1 MAVKR
6 LVLGPGAMAY
16 FAFMGALSALGDA
29 GELSELE
36 SISGSSAG
44 SLLGFIYILAKGDMS
59 RVFEYST
66 NVPVKTIMKPN
77 IRTFLKS
84 FGLVSTDKL
93 YKVFQKMLG
102 EFIPGRQDIT
112 FKELYVHWPI
122 RLYVAA
128 CCVNLSVTHYFS
140 VDVTP
145 EMSVLKAVC
154 MSVAVPFLIESVTD
168 GTWRYI
174 DGGTLEETPCGPF
187 IGQDNVHVI
196 CVTDWSIG
204 TEMPDMKS
212 YMVGI
217 VGAAMALRHKY
228 RYFPKTMIEMSTGN
242 IFDFTASID
251 SKLKMFLE
259 GYESYKTREV
269 RVEIDPLRT
278 RDEEPQTDPE
288 HPEPTCVSEQSHS
301 HTPQS
306 LPVEPTS
313 PRPEYTFRKSE
324 DTGASKAAEC
334 TPLRSSTID
343 CTDSTTSGTPSDPF

>member
-1 MAVKR
+1 MKR

-16 FAFMGALSALGDA
+16 FAFMGALSSLGDA
-29 GELSELE
+29 GELNELE

-59 RVFEYST
+59 RVYDYST

-93 YKVFQKMLG
+93 YKVFQNMV
-102 EFIPGRQDIT
+102 EHFVPGRRDIT
-112 FKELYVHWPI
+112 FKELYDHWPVK
-122 RLYVAA
+122 LHVAA
-128 CCVNLSVTHYFS
+128 CCVNLSTTHYFS
-140 VDVTP
+140 VDAKP
-145 EMSVLKAVC
+145 DMSVLKAVC
-154 MSVAVPFLIESVTD
+154 MSVAVPFLIESVSD

-196 CVTDWSIG
+196 CVSDWSIG
-204 TEMPDMKS
+204 TDVPDMKS

-228 RYFPKTMIEMSTGN
+228 RHFPTTIIDMTVGN
-242 IFDFTASID
+242 IFDFSASID
-251 SKLKMFLE
+251 SKLKMFLA

-269 RVEIDPLRT
+269 RVEIDPPQT
-278 RDEEPQTDPE
+278 RDEGPQTDPE
-288 HPEPTCVSEQSHS
+288 HPEPTCASGQTHS
-301 HTPQS
+301 RTPKDQ
-306 LPVEPTS
+306 LDEPMS
-313 PRPEYTFRKSE
+313 PRPEHTFQKSE
-324 DTGASKAAEC
+324 DTGASKAAAY
-334 TPLRSSTID
+334 TPLRSLTIA
-343 CTDSTTSGTPSDPF
+343 CTDNTSSGTPTDPF

>member
-1 MAVKR
+1 MKR

-66 NVPVKTIMKPN
+66 NVPVKTVMKPN

-84 FGLVSTDKL
+84 FGLVSTEKL
-93 YKVFQKMLG
+93 YKVFQKMVE
-102 EFIPGRQDIT
+102 EFMPGRRDIT
-112 FKELYVHWPI
+112 FKELYDHWPV

-128 CCVNLSVTHYFS
+128 CCVNLSTTHYFS

-145 EMSVLKAVC
+145 NMSVLKAVC

-196 CVTDWSIG
+196 CVSDWSIG
-204 TEMPDMKS
+204 TDVPDMKS

-228 RYFPKTMIEMSTGN
+228 RHFPKTIIDMTAGN
-242 IFDFTASID
+242 IFDFSASVD

-259 GYESYKTREV
+259 GYESYKIREV
-269 RVEIDPLRT
+269 RAEIYPPQT
-278 RDEEPQTDPE
+278 PDEEPRADPK
-288 HPEPTCVSEQSHS
+288 HPEPMCVSEPTHS
-301 HTPQS
+301 RTPQS
-306 LPVEPTS
+306 HTNEQTFH
-313 PRPEYTFRKSE
+313 RPEYTFRKNE
-324 DTGASKAAEC
+324 DTDASRAAEC
-334 TPLRSSTID
+334 TPLQSSTID
-343 CTDSTTSGTPSDPF
+343 CTGNMTSDTPRDPF